1 MFGTSKNN
9 LDKVLVN
16 TFNNKKLFKKAFH
29 DLMGAIKEN
38 KESREFFLLYSQIEN
53 KKFKDKKLAEEYLT
67 QVIKTLKEK
76 KKGLYTETLDKTLKK
91 FKNYLPTISNPIYE
105 NLDLLVFNESVNKIE
120 EKMGCKSEIISHLTK
135 PKSSVIS
142 EEPVSNS
149 ILIKLATRKFND
161 KFSNLSENDKK
172 QFRDIFIEKKES
184 LKKEY
189 SNMVESTTTKLNSLI
204 DESKDK
210 DLVSKLQEV
219 RNKIS
224 QGNFTPTKFLK
235 IKELKQTL
243 LG

>member
-29 DLMGAIKEN
+29 NLMGAIKEN

-53 KKFKDKKLAEEYLT
+53 KKFKDKKLAEEYLI

-76 KKGLYTETLDKTLKK
+76 KKGLYTETLDKELKN
-91 FKNYLPTISNPIYE
+91 FKDYLPPTANLLYQ
-105 NLDLLVFNESVNKIE
+105 NLDLLIFNESVNKIE
-120 EKMGCKSEIISHLTK
+120 EKMDSKLEIISHLTT
-135 PKSSVIS
+135 PKLKVIS
-142 EEPVSNS
+142 EKPVSNA
-149 ILIKLATRKFND
+149 ILIKLATRKFNE
-161 KFSNLSENDKK
+161 KFNHLSENDKK
-172 QFRDIFIEKKES
+172 QFREIFIDKKDS

-189 SNMVESTTTKLNSLI
+189 HNMVESTTTKLDSLI
-204 DESKDK
+204 DESKNK

-224 QGNFTPTKFLK
+224 EGNFTPTKFLK